1 MLSKNVNNKKCAPEF
16 VFFNEKKIRNIR
28 MIFLHRKLSLKVR
41 FWHFLTPPHYI
52 NLQNSMISF
61 DYSWFLAKIL
71 FPFLENS
78 TTGIAIFLGMSVFG
92 IISLFSQLIHEEKPK
107 KVLNLAKQT
116 SVIVRESMIVRDNV
130 KQTQEE
136 MGKVQKIILAN
147 NTKLKSTANNNKK
160 TNLESTNL

>member
-1 MLSKNVNNKKCAPEF
+1 MQPLKS
-16 VFFNEKKIRNIR
+16 FFRADETNQP
-28 MIFLHRKLSLKVR
+28 LT
-41 FWHFLTPPHYI
+41 HFLFFFQFKAT
-52 NLQNSMISF
+52 LKT
-61 DYSWFLAKIL
+61 YSYHIL
-71 FPFLENS
+71 YSGTDL
-78 TTGIAIFLGMSVFG
+78 IADIGGYMGLFLGMSVFG

-116 SVIVRESMIVRDNV
+116 SIIVRESMIVRDNV

-147 NTKLKSTANNNKK
+147 NTKLKSTSNNNKK

>member
-1 MLSKNVNNKKCAPEF
+1 MYVIINQSLT
-16 VFFNEKKIRNIR
+16 VFNTFFDFQFKAT
-28 MIFLHRKLSLKVR
+28 LK
-41 FWHFLTPPHYI
+41 T
-52 NLQNSMISF
+52 
-61 DYSWFLAKIL
+61 YSYHIL
-71 FPFLENS
+71 YSGTDL
-78 TTGIAIFLGMSVFG
+78 IADIGGYMGLFLGMSVFG

-116 SVIVRESMIVRDNV
+116 SIIVRESMIVRDNV

-147 NTKLKSTANNNKK
+147 NTKLKSTSNNNKK